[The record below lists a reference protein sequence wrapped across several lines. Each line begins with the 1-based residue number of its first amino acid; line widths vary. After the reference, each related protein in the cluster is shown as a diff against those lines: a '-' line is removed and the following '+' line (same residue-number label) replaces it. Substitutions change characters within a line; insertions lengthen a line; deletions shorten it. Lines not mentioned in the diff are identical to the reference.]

1 MFIIVYD
8 VTNEESFKSS
18 SKWLKRVQAQKFSP
32 DSSLPG
38 SIEKYLHYFDA
49 PIAKYD

>member
-1 MFIIVYD
+1 MYD
-8 VTNEESFKSS
+8 VTKEESFKSS

-38 SIEKYLHYFDA
+38 SDITLERNAIMLLHE
-49 PIAKYD
+49 